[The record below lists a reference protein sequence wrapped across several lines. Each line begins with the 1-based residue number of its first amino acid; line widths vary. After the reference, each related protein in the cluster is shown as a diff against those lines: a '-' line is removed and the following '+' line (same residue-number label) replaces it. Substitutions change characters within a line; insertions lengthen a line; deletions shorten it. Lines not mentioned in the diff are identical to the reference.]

1 MSLGQLLPRLKRRR
15 MISIHIRITEGML
28 PTPSDSA
35 YIIYSTTL
43 AVAGSE
49 FAVAIADDRV
59 SKGYS
64 ICTRKGCKITK
75 LYVRLC
81 LNI

>member
-15 MISIHIRITEGML
+15 MISIRIRITEGML
-28 PTPSDSA
+28 TTSPEFA

>member
-1 MSLGQLLPRLKRRR
+1 MLQYLPHLL
-15 MISIHIRITEGML
+15 TF
-28 PTPSDSA
+28 
-35 YIIYSTTL
+35 STTL
-43 AVAGSE
+43 AVGGSN

-75 LYVRLC
+75 LYDFTSIVYLS
-81 LNI
+81 IS